1 MQFDMGDVLL
11 NLLSDKI
18 AITYGSLNGKPRCDA
33 AWNRYTTVNDF
44 AFIDD
49 EKLLCIS
56 IAPNLFINCMTMV
69 FLDPETGEELEELPY
84 MDITEEE
91 FFQYTTIY
99 DFGACDFDDITFTK
113 KHICALQ
120 GMTDNFLKKVTEQ
133 IAKLK
138 EDLHEKLAREI
149 ANEIDKDFIQQLS
162 GIVLNPKEVVLPN
175 PPTPTKIAS
184 MPLLADALKIQMMG
198 DSCVSFKAMNQGNP

>member
-1 MQFDMGDVLL
+1 MGDVFL

-18 AITYGSLNGKPRCDA
+18 AMTYGSLNDEPRFDA
-33 AWNRYTTVNDF
+33 GWNRYTTVNDF

-49 EKLLCIS
+49 DQVLCIN
-56 IAPNLFINCMTMV
+56 IAPNLYINYKDIVFI
-69 FLDPETGEELEELPY
+69 DPETGEDLEVLPY
-84 MDITEEE
+84 MDMSEEE
-91 FFQYTTIY
+91 FFQYTTVY

-120 GMTDNFLKKVTEQ
+120 GLTGNFQKKVNEHMNRWQSELQAT
-133 IAKLK
+133 LS
-138 EDLHEKLAREI
+138 REI
-149 ANEIDKDFIQQLS
+149 SHEIDKELMQNLS
-162 GIVLNPKEVVLPN
+162 NLSWSAKEVALPI

-184 MPLLADALKIQMMG
+184 IPLLSDALKIQMMG